1 MNQQSKVSFKKFLIT
16 ALLCLGAWQLGS
28 GVYMQ
33 VKAKL
38 AQYLIAQAWQS
49 NIELGGDQQIK
60 PWYYADTWPIA
71 KLAVPNLDVEEHILW
86 HASGRNL
93 AFGAAHFLPSAKLE
107 DLAKNENGKASL
119 IAGHN
124 DTNFA
129 FLSQLKLGDTYELT
143 LGTGLTMQYQVSNI
157 SIIHQSDT
165 SFLQTHI
172 SSVNRL
178 YLMTCYPFNSL
189 ISGTQQRYL
198 VESVVI

>member
-1 MNQQSKVSFKKFLIT
+1 MKKNKISFKNLLLT
-16 ALLCLGAWQLGS
+16 GLLCLGIWQLGL
-28 GVYMQ
+28 GAYMQ

-49 NIELGGDQQIK
+49 NVEQGGDKRIK
-60 PWYYADTWPIA
+60 PWFYADTWPIA
-71 KLAVPNLDVEEHILW
+71 KLEIPQLNVEEYILW
-86 HASGRNL
+86 DASERNL
-93 AFGAAHFLPSAKLE
+93 AFGAAHLLPTAKLE
-107 DLAKNENGKASL
+107 TLENTDSGNTSL

-129 FLSQLKLGDTYELT
+129 FLSKLKLGDTYKLT
-143 LGTGLTMQYQVSNI
+143 LGSGLTMTYQVSNI

-165 SFLQTHI
+165 SFLRLDATAA
-172 SSVNRL
+172 NRL

-189 ISGTQQRYL
+189 TSGTEQRYL